1 MNNIFELIK
10 ALPPRDF
17 SMYVNNLSQ
26 NSITGGQNTFSYM
39 FSNGFVFKQYKS
51 LEDAYNLVQE
61 LRSQNKIP
69 SYATSALSFV
79 SGSNFTN
86 LNAFLDSVNSSTANF
101 TKIKKTTGKIVENL
115 EAIVNLGGLYKN
127 DRIKITE
134 DKRGV
139 FDFSLA
145 SQGLFRPVEFFSQEL
160 KDYIKNSNTKNPFF
174 YLESP
179 DGVADPEKVNLVMV
193 GSNRVYNVSVDNRTF
208 SCVRRQK
215 GATKVHETY
224 PDKCFLKENSDGI
237 EVTYETANPS
247 KIFNGQNNV
256 KLKYASSNKKSY
268 LLYEKKKDSVKHVD
282 IFFPVNFLT
291 IGDGNR
297 ALYLMPAYLIA
308 STIEK
313 YGIQVRISAVRL
325 GSDNSVNTAI
335 SVPVKDYNE
344 SCKLSFDR
352 IYNLLGKS
360 SSAQTF
366 FAFLK
371 VMAQN
376 DGVQRARQNITQAQF
391 RNVEYYNPVYMN
403 FMMQVYKN
411 WIKKNRNEPFVN
423 TKVVNENF
431 QFAMATTGYDI
442 LGDTVEY
449 KDLLDTIHEVFFKY
463 FYYLD
468 YLAIEMLDMRE
479 FIMQLYTRMIENEF
493 FRTVFTIPSTKVEL
507 KNVIRS
513 YVVSMLVEKYS
524 LVNAGEYSDTPEQEA
539 EKKKKFAEKVQEMNN
554 EINSI

>member
-10 ALPPRDF
+10 ALPPRPF

-26 NSITGGQNTFSYM
+26 VSITGGQNTFSYM
-39 FSNGFVFKQYKS
+39 FSDGFVFKQYKS
-51 LEDAYNLVQE
+51 LEDAYGLIQD
-61 LRSQNKIP
+61 LRSKGSIP
-69 SYATSALSFV
+69 RYAQSALTFV
-79 SGSNFTN
+79 AGSDFTN
-86 LNAFLDSVNSSTANF
+86 LNSFLNSVNTNTPSF
-101 TKIKKTTGKIVENL
+101 KKIKKTTGKIVENL

-145 SQGLFRPVEFFSQEL
+145 SQGLFRPVEFFSQDL
-160 KDYIKNSNTKNPFF
+160 KDYIKKSGIKNPFF

-179 DGVADPEKVNLVMV
+179 DGVADPEKVNLTIV
-193 GSNRVYNVSVDNRTF
+193 GTSRIYSVSVDSRSFT
-208 SCVRRQK
+208 CIRRQK
-215 GATKVHETY
+215 GATKVFETY
-224 PDKCFLKENSDGI
+224 PDKCFLQKNSDGI
-237 EVTYETANPS
+237 EITYDTANPS
-247 KIFNGQNNV
+247 KVFNGLNNV

-268 LLYEKKKDSVKHVD
+268 LLYQKKKDSVKHVD

-291 IGDGNR
+291 MGDGNR

-313 YGIQVRISAVRL
+313 YGIQVRISAVRV
-325 GSDNSVNTAI
+325 GSDGNINTAI

-344 SCKLSFDR
+344 SCQLSFDR
-352 IYNLLGKS
+352 IYNLLGKR

-376 DGVQRARQNITQAQF
+376 EGVQRPAQGITDAQF
-391 RNVEYYNPVYMN
+391 GNVEYYNPVYMN

-431 QFAMATTGYDI
+431 QFAMATTGYNV
-442 LGDTVEY
+442 LGDNIEY
-449 KDLLDTIHEVFFKY
+449 QDLLDGIHEVFFKY

-524 LVNAGEYSDTPEQEA
+524 LVTAGEYSDTPEQES
-539 EKKKKFAEKVQEMNN
+539 EKKKKFAQKVEEMNN